1 MNIKYTNKDKENW
14 KNMYL
19 SGLSSHEI
27 GRQLNI
33 PRVTIYKYL
42 KSIGVTR
49 NFSEW
54 QIGKEPWNK
63 GKKTGQKVWNKGL
76 TKENDERIKKYGEK
90 LKGNNFQNPWSKR
103 YYDNDYLY
111 LVTVWLDG
119 KLVYKVGRSFN
130 KLANHTKNKLN
141 SIIQIWLGLHYEV
154 HYLEKYIH
162 EKYKCYKVDFG
173 EGCSG
178 YTECYNVDFPILE
191 VTNLVNNRL
200 KCNSF

>member
-1 MNIKYTNKDKENW
+1 MNVIYTDKDREIW
-14 KNMYL
+14 KQMYL

-33 PRVTIYKYL
+33 PRVSVYKYL
-42 KSIGVTR
+42 KTIGITR

-54 QIGKEPWNK
+54 QVGKEPWNK

-76 TKENDERIKKYGEK
+76 NKHSDDRIKKYGEK
-90 LKGNNFQNPWSKR
+90 LKGNNYQNPWSER
-103 YYDNDYLY
+103 YYDKDYLY
-111 LVTVWLDG
+111 LVTIWLDG

-141 SIIQIWLGLHYEV
+141 SIIQIWSGVHYQV
-154 HYLEKYIH
+154 HYLEKFIH
-162 EKYKCYKVDFG
+162 EKYQDYKVDFG
-173 EGCSG
+173 IGCPG

-191 VTNLVNNRL
+191 ITNLANQKL
-200 KCNSF
+200 K